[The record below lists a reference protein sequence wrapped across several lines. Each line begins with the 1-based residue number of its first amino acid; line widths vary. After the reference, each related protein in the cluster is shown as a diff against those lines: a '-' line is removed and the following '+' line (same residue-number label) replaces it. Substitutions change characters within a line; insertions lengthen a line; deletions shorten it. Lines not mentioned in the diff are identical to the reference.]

1 MKLWTV
7 DEANAA
13 LPYLREILPTL
24 IEQKKRADLARAS
37 LHELEQRVRGDGEG
51 AGPELE
57 DRRTRLRE
65 ALGRLRR
72 GLEQVT
78 RMGCVVKDLEIG
90 LIDFPAELG
99 GRRVYLCWRLGE
111 PSVLYWH
118 ALDGSFAGRRPL

>member
-13 LPYLREILPTL
+13 LPQLREILPTL
-24 IEQKKRADLARAS
+24 IEQKTRADLARAS
-37 LHELEQRVRGDGEG
+37 LQELERRIRGDGEG
-51 AGPELE
+51 KGPELE

-72 GLEQVT
+72 GLEQVK

-111 PSVLYWH
+111 PAVLYWH